1 MGKITYKTER
11 QISEYNLLVQ
21 KKDKLLNWFIKKAYK
36 LKIANKNYYIGDV
49 TNIDTRLLQ
58 LTRHYNTRLNKI
70 LKLMKH
76 A

>member
-1 MGKITYKTER
+1 MGKITHKTER
-11 QISEYNLLVQ
+11 QIDAYNLLVQ
-21 KKDKLLNWFIKKAYK
+21 EKETIQNWFIINASK

-49 TNIDTRLLQ
+49 TNIDASLLQ

-76 A
+76 V